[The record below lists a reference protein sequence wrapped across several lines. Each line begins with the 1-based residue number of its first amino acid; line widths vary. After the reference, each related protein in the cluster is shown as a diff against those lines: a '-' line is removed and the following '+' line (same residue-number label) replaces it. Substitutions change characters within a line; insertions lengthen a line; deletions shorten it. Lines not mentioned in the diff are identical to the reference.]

1 MQSAALDG
9 LVDRL
14 DQLAVL
20 GIRLR
25 IVAGGDRGLEAAEEG
40 LDLRGVAAVLEP
52 LALGAQNPLLL

>member
-14 DQLAVL
+14 DELAVL
-20 GIRLR
+20 DVGLRTVTRRDRRL
-25 IVAGGDRGLEAAEEG
+25 ETAEEG
-40 LDLRGVAAVLEP
+40 LDLRRVAAVFET